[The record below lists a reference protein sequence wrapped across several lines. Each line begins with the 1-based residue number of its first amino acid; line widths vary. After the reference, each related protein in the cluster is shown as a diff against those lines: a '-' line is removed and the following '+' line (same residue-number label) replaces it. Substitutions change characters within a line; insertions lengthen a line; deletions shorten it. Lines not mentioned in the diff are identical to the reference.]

1 MSIGIGIGFSGWPFG
16 DTNPEAFWSAVDL
29 AESLA
34 IDSLWLSDRVVSE
47 ALSLEPVVAL
57 SWVAART
64 RKMKFGT
71 SVLALP
77 LRNPT
82 VLAKELATLDFLS
95 GGRLL
100 LAVGLGRDDDTELQ
114 ACGIHRSE
122 RAGRTEEMVHLLRA
136 LWSGN
141 GVSSQGKYYQLQD
154 VSIAPKPAQAAP
166 PIWVGGRSGP
176 AFRRTARLADGWM
189 GSQMTPAEV
198 ATAITRIRKYADDY
212 GRRID
217 DDHFGVL
224 FNFCFAE
231 DARKPPPGPPLRPP
245 KPHRRGLRRNLR
257 PGNSRGHRRRYPT
270 LHRRRRLQVRRPP
283 RLPARGHPRTAQAPR
298 HGGHSAVY
306 VTRAR
311 SLRMSF
317 NGSSCLVETRTGIRY
332 TPL

>member
-1 MSIGIGIGFSGWPFG
+1 MGIGIGIGFTGWPFG
-16 DTNPEAFWSAVDL
+16 EANPEGFWRAVDL
-29 AESLA
+29 AEDLD

-57 SWVAART
+57 SCVAART

-71 SVLALP
+71 SVMALP

-136 LWSGN
+136 LWSEN
-141 GVSSQGKYYQLQD
+141 GVSAEGKYYRFQD
-154 VSIAPKPAQAAP
+154 ATIAPKPAQAAP

-176 AFRRTARLADGWM
+176 AFRRTARLADGWL
-189 GSQMTPAEV
+189 GSQMTPEEV
-198 ATAITRIRKYADDY
+198 GKGIARIRGYATDY

-217 DDHFGVL
+217 QDHFGVL
-224 FNFCFAE
+224 FNYCFAE
-231 DARKPPPGPPLRPP
+231 DPAKAARLARPYALRNRTDVDFADTSALGTAGDITDAIQRFIDAGASKFVARPACPPEAI
-245 KPHRRGLRRNLR
+245 HEQLRRL
-257 PGNSRGHRRRYPT
+257 GT
-270 LHRRRRLQVRRPP
+270 EVVP
-283 RLPARGHPRTAQAPR
+283 RFT
-298 HGGHSAVY
+298 
-306 VTRAR
+306 
-311 SLRMSF
+311 
-317 NGSSCLVETRTGIRY
+317 
-332 TPL
+332 

>member
-1 MSIGIGIGFSGWPFG
+1 MGIGIGIGFSGWPFG
-16 DTNPEAFWSAVDL
+16 ETNPEAFWSAVDL
-29 AESLA
+29 AENLA

-71 SVLALP
+71 SVMALP

-136 LWSGN
+136 LWSEN
-141 GVSSQGKYYQLQD
+141 GVSAEGKYYQFRD
-154 VSIAPKPAQAAP
+154 VTIAPKPAQANP

-176 AFRRTARLADGWM
+176 AFRRTARLADGWL
-189 GSQMTPAEV
+189 GSQMTAEEV
-198 ATAITRIRKYADDY
+198 GSAIIRIRQYAADY

-217 DDHFGVL
+217 HDHFGVL
-224 FNFCFAE
+224 FNFCFAR
-231 DARKPPPGPPLRPP
+231 DAAEAARIARPYALRNR
-245 KPHRRGLRRNLR
+245 HDVDFVETSALG
-257 PGNSRGHRRRYPT
+257 
-270 LHRRRRLQVRRPP
+270 
-283 RLPARGHPRTAQAPR
+283 TAQEITAAIQRFIDAGASKFVARPACPPAAIHDQLKRLGTEVIPR
-298 HGGHSAVY
+298 F
-306 VTRAR
+306 T
-311 SLRMSF
+311 
-317 NGSSCLVETRTGIRY
+317 
-332 TPL
+332 

>member
-1 MSIGIGIGFSGWPFG
+1 MGIGIGIGFSGWPFG
-16 DTNPEAFWSAVDL
+16 DADPEAFWSAVDL
-29 AESLA
+29 AEDLA

-57 SWVAART
+57 SCVAART

-71 SVLALP
+71 SVMALP

-95 GGRLL
+95 AGRLL

-141 GVSSQGKYYQLQD
+141 SVSFQGKYYQLED
-154 VSIAPKPAQAAP
+154 VSIAPRPAQADP

-176 AFRRTARLADGWM
+176 AFRRTARLADGWLA
-189 GSQMTPAEV
+189 SQLTPEEV
-198 ATAITRIRKYADDY
+198 ETAIARIRKYAADY

-231 DARKPPPGPPLRPP
+231 DPVAAAQVARPYALRNRTDVDFAETSALGAAGDIADAIQRYIDAGASKFVARPACPPEAVHEQLE
-245 KPHRRGLRRNLR
+245 
-257 PGNSRGHRRRYPT
+257 
-270 LHRRRRLQVRRPP
+270 RLGTEVIP
-283 RLPARGHPRTAQAPR
+283 RFT
-298 HGGHSAVY
+298 
-306 VTRAR
+306 
-311 SLRMSF
+311 
-317 NGSSCLVETRTGIRY
+317 
-332 TPL
+332 

>member
-1 MSIGIGIGFSGWPFG
+1 MGIGIGIGFSGWPFG
-16 DTNPEAFWSAVDL
+16 ETNPEAFWSAVDL

-34 IDSLWLSDRVVSE
+34 IDSLWLSDRVVSD

-100 LAVGLGRDDDTELQ
+100 LAVGLGRDDDIELQ

-136 LWSGN
+136 LWSEN
-141 GVSSQGKYYQLQD
+141 GVSAEGKYYQFRD
-154 VSIAPKPAQAAP
+154 VTIAPKPAQANP

-176 AFRRTARLADGWM
+176 AFRRTARLADGWL
-189 GSQMTPAEV
+189 GSQMTAGEV
-198 ATAITRIRKYADDY
+198 GSAIARIRQYTADY

-231 DARKPPPGPPLRPP
+231 DAAEAARIARPYALRN
-245 KPHRRGLRRNLR
+245 RTDVDFAETSALG
-257 PGNSRGHRRRYPT
+257 
-270 LHRRRRLQVRRPP
+270 
-283 RLPARGHPRTAQAPR
+283 TAQDITAAIQRFIDAGASKFVARPACPPDAIHDQLKRLGTEVIPR
-298 HGGHSAVY
+298 F
-306 VTRAR
+306 T
-311 SLRMSF
+311 
-317 NGSSCLVETRTGIRY
+317 
-332 TPL
+332 

>member
-1 MSIGIGIGFSGWPFG
+1 MGIGIGIGFSGWPFG
-16 DTNPEAFWSAVDL
+16 DADPEAFWSAVDL
-29 AESLA
+29 AEDLA

-57 SWVAART
+57 SCVAART

-71 SVLALP
+71 SVMALP

-95 GGRLL
+95 AGRLL

-141 GVSSQGKYYQLQD
+141 SVSFQGKYYQLED
-154 VSIAPKPAQAAP
+154 VSIAPRPAQADP

-176 AFRRTARLADGWM
+176 AFRRTARLADGWLA
-189 GSQMTPAEV
+189 SQLTPEEV
-198 ATAITRIRKYADDY
+198 ETAIARIRKYAADY

-231 DARKPPPGPPLRPP
+231 DPVAAAQVARPYALRNRTDVDFAETSALGTAGDIADAIQRYIDAGASKFVARPACPPEAVHEQLE
-245 KPHRRGLRRNLR
+245 
-257 PGNSRGHRRRYPT
+257 
-270 LHRRRRLQVRRPP
+270 RLGTEVIP
-283 RLPARGHPRTAQAPR
+283 RFT
-298 HGGHSAVY
+298 
-306 VTRAR
+306 
-311 SLRMSF
+311 
-317 NGSSCLVETRTGIRY
+317 
-332 TPL
+332 

>member
-1 MSIGIGIGFSGWPFG
+1 MGIGIGIGFSGWPFG
-16 DTNPEAFWSAVDL
+16 DADPEAFWRAVEL

-34 IDSLWLSDRVVSE
+34 IDSLWLSDRVVSD

-100 LAVGLGRDDDTELQ
+100 LAVGLGRDDDTELH

-122 RAGRTEEMVHLLRA
+122 RAGRTEEAVHLLRA
-136 LWSGN
+136 LWSEN
-141 GVSSQGKYYQLQD
+141 GVGSQGKYYRLQD
-154 VSIAPKPAQAAP
+154 VSIQPKPTQAAP

-176 AFRRTARLADGWM
+176 AFRRTARLADGWL
-189 GSQMTPAEV
+189 GSQMTPEEV
-198 ATAITRIRKYADDY
+198 GTAIARIRKYAVGY

-217 DDHFGVL
+217 ADHFGVL
-224 FNFCFAE
+224 FNFCFARDPVE
-231 DARKPPPGPPLRPP
+231 AVRLARPHALR
-245 KPHRRGLRRNLR
+245 N
-257 PGNSRGHRRRYPT
+257 
-270 LHRRRRLQVRRPP
+270 
-283 RLPARGHPRTAQAPR
+283 RTD
-298 HGGHSAVY
+298 VD
-306 VTRAR
+306 
-311 SLRMSF
+311 F
-317 NGSSCLVETRTGIRY
+317 VETSALGATQDITAAIQRY
-332 TPL
+332 IDAGASKFIARPACPPEAVHEQIERLGTEVIPQYA

>member
-1 MSIGIGIGFSGWPFG
+1 M
-16 DTNPEAFWSAVDL
+16 DL

-122 RAGRTEEMVHLLRA
+122 RTGRPPPPWEQPRT
-136 LWSGN
+136 SPPP
-141 GVSSQGKYYQLQD
+141 SSA
-154 VSIAPKPAQAAP
+154 SSTPAP
-166 PIWVGGRSGP
+166 PSSSP
-176 AFRRTARLADGWM
+176 APPAR
-189 GSQMTPAEV
+189 
-198 ATAITRIRKYADDY
+198 
-212 GRRID
+212 
-217 DDHFGVL
+217 
-224 FNFCFAE
+224 
-231 DARKPPPGPPLRPP
+231 
-245 KPHRRGLRRNLR
+245 
-257 PGNSRGHRRRYPT
+257 
-270 LHRRRRLQVRRPP
+270 P
-283 RLPARGHPRTAQAPR
+283 RLSRNSFDASARRSFRGSRRQAL
-298 HGGHSAVY
+298 
-306 VTRAR
+306 T
-311 SLRMSF
+311 L
-317 NGSSCLVETRTGIRY
+317 
-332 TPL
+332 

>member
-1 MSIGIGIGFSGWPFG
+1 MGIGIGIGFTGWPFG
-16 DTNPEAFWSAVDL
+16 EANPEAFWSAVDL
-29 AESLA
+29 AENLA
-34 IDSLWLSDRVVSE
+34 IDSLWLSDRVVSD

-95 GGRLL
+95 DGRLL
-100 LAVGLGRDDDTELQ
+100 LGVGLGRDDDTELG

-136 LWSGN
+136 LWSEN
-141 GVSSQGKYYQLQD
+141 GVDSDGKYYRFQD
-154 VSIAPKPAQAAP
+154 VTIAPKPVQAAP

-176 AFRRTARLADGWM
+176 AFRRTARLADGWL

-198 ATAITRIRKYADDY
+198 ETAIRRIRGYAGDY

-217 DDHFGVL
+217 HDHFGVL
-224 FNFCFAE
+224 FSYCFAP
-231 DARKPPPGPPLRPP
+231 DAAEAARTARPYALRNRADVEFTETAALGTVQDITDAIQRYIDAGASKFVARPACPPGAVHDQL
-245 KPHRRGLRRNLR
+245 K
-257 PGNSRGHRRRYPT
+257 
-270 LHRRRRLQVRRPP
+270 RLGTEVIP
-283 RLPARGHPRTAQAPR
+283 RFA
-298 HGGHSAVY
+298 
-306 VTRAR
+306 
-311 SLRMSF
+311 
-317 NGSSCLVETRTGIRY
+317 
-332 TPL
+332 

>member
-1 MSIGIGIGFSGWPFG
+1 MGIGIGIGFTGWPFG
-16 DTNPEAFWSAVDL
+16 DANPEAFWSVVDL
-29 AESLA
+29 AEDLA
-34 IDSLWLSDRVVSE
+34 IDSLWLSDRVVSA

-57 SWVAART
+57 SCVAART

-71 SVLALP
+71 SVMALP

-141 GVSSQGKYYQLQD
+141 GVSFQGKYYQLED
-154 VSIAPKPAQAAP
+154 VSIAPRPAQADP

-176 AFRRTARLADGWM
+176 AFRRTARLADGWLA
-189 GSQMTPAEV
+189 SQMVPAEV
-198 ATAITRIRKYADDY
+198 ESAIARIRKYAADY

-224 FNFCFAE
+224 FNFCFAKDPE
-231 DARKPPPGPPLRPP
+231 EAARMARPYALR
-245 KPHRRGLRRNLR
+245 N
-257 PGNSRGHRRRYPT
+257 
-270 LHRRRRLQVRRPP
+270 
-283 RLPARGHPRTAQAPR
+283 RTD
-298 HGGHSAVY
+298 VD
-306 VTRAR
+306 
-311 SLRMSF
+311 F
-317 NGSSCLVETRTGIRY
+317 VETSALGTAEDITVAIQRFIDAGASKFVARPACPPEAVHHQLERLGTEVIPRF
-332 TPL
+332 T

>member
-1 MSIGIGIGFSGWPFG
+1 MGIGIGIGFTGWPFG
-16 DTNPEAFWSAVDL
+16 AANPEGFWRAVDL
-29 AESLA
+29 AEDLD

-57 SWVAART
+57 SCVAART

-71 SVLALP
+71 SVMALP

-136 LWSGN
+136 LWSEN
-141 GVSSQGKYYQLQD
+141 QVSWQGKYYQLQD
-154 VSIAPKPAQAAP
+154 ATIAPKPAQAAP

-176 AFRRTARLADGWM
+176 AFRRTARLADGWLA
-189 GSQMTPAEV
+189 SQMTPDEV
-198 ATAITRIRKYADDY
+198 EKAVARIRGYTADY

-217 DDHFGVL
+217 HDHFGVL
-224 FNFCFAE
+224 FNFCFAGDSTEAAAVARPYALRNRTDVDFTETSALGTAE
-231 DARKPPPGPPLRPP
+231 DIIDTIQRYIDAGASKFVARPACPPEAVHEQL
-245 KPHRRGLRRNLR
+245 
-257 PGNSRGHRRRYPT
+257 T
-270 LHRRRRLQVRRPP
+270 RLGAEVIP
-283 RLPARGHPRTAQAPR
+283 RVA
-298 HGGHSAVY
+298 
-306 VTRAR
+306 
-311 SLRMSF
+311 
-317 NGSSCLVETRTGIRY
+317 
-332 TPL
+332 

>member
-16 DTNPEAFWSAVDL
+16 DTNPEAFWNAVDL

-189 GSQMTPAEV
+189 GSQMTPEEV
-198 ATAITRIRKYADDY
+198 GTAIARIRKYADDY

-231 DARKPPPGPPLRPP
+231 DAPEAAALARPYALRNRHDVDFIETSALGTAEDIAAAIQRFIDAGASKFVARPACPPEAIQEQ
-245 KPHRRGLRRNLR
+245 LRRL
-257 PGNSRGHRRRYPT
+257 GT
-270 LHRRRRLQVRRPP
+270 EVIP
-283 RLPARGHPRTAQAPR
+283 RF
-298 HGGHSAVY
+298 
-306 VTRAR
+306 
-311 SLRMSF
+311 M
-317 NGSSCLVETRTGIRY
+317 
-332 TPL
+332 

>member
-1 MSIGIGIGFSGWPFG
+1 MGIGIGIGFTGWPFG
-16 DTNPEAFWSAVDL
+16 EADPEGFWRAVDL
-29 AESLA
+29 AEDLA

-57 SWVAART
+57 SCVAART

-71 SVLALP
+71 SVMALP

-141 GVSSQGKYYQLQD
+141 GVSFQGQYYQLED
-154 VSIAPKPAQAAP
+154 VSIAPRPAQAAP

-176 AFRRTARLADGWM
+176 AFRRTARLADGWLA
-189 GSQMTPAEV
+189 SQMIPSEV
-198 ATAITRIRKYADDY
+198 ETAIARIRKYAADY

-224 FNFCFAE
+224 FNFCFAGDCAE
-231 DARKPPPGPPLRPP
+231 AAAIARPYALRN
-245 KPHRRGLRRNLR
+245 RTDVDFAETSALG
-257 PGNSRGHRRRYPT
+257 
-270 LHRRRRLQVRRPP
+270 
-283 RLPARGHPRTAQAPR
+283 TAQDITDAIQRFIDAGASKFVARPACPPEAVHDQLERLGTEIIPR
-298 HGGHSAVY
+298 F
-306 VTRAR
+306 T
-311 SLRMSF
+311 
-317 NGSSCLVETRTGIRY
+317 
-332 TPL
+332 

>member
-1 MSIGIGIGFSGWPFG
+1 MGIGIGIGFTGWPFG
-16 DTNPEAFWSAVDL
+16 DADPDGFWRAVDL
-29 AESLA
+29 AEDLA
-34 IDSLWLSDRVVSE
+34 IDSLLSDRVVSE

-57 SWVAART
+57 SCVAART

-71 SVLALP
+71 SVMALP

-141 GVSSQGKYYQLQD
+141 GVCFQGKYYQVEE
-154 VSIAPKPAQAAP
+154 VSIAPKPAQADP

-176 AFRRTARLADGWM
+176 AFRRTARLADGWLA
-189 GSQMTPAEV
+189 SQMIPSEV
-198 ATAITRIRKYADDY
+198 ETAISRIRKYADEY

-217 DDHFGVL
+217 HDHFGVL
-224 FNFCFAE
+224 FNYCFAGDSAE
-231 DARKPPPGPPLRPP
+231 AAAIARPYALRNRTDVDFAETSALGTPQDIAGAIQRFIDAGASKFVARPACPPEAVHEQLE
-245 KPHRRGLRRNLR
+245 
-257 PGNSRGHRRRYPT
+257 
-270 LHRRRRLQVRRPP
+270 RLGTEVIP
-283 RLPARGHPRTAQAPR
+283 RFT
-298 HGGHSAVY
+298 
-306 VTRAR
+306 
-311 SLRMSF
+311 
-317 NGSSCLVETRTGIRY
+317 
-332 TPL
+332 

>member
-1 MSIGIGIGFSGWPFG
+1 MGIGIGIGFTGWPFG
-16 DTNPEAFWSAVDL
+16 DPDPEAFWSAVDL
-29 AESLA
+29 AENLA

-47 ALSLEPVVAL
+47 TLSLEPVVAL

-71 SVLALP
+71 SVMALP

-100 LAVGLGRDDDTELQ
+100 LAIGLGRDDDTELQ

-141 GVSSQGKYYQLQD
+141 DVSAQGKYYQLAN

-176 AFRRTARLADGWM
+176 AFRRTARLADGWL
-189 GSQMTPAEV
+189 GSQMTPEEV
-198 ATAITRIRKYADDY
+198 GSAIARIRGYAANY

-217 DDHFGVL
+217 HDHFGVL
-224 FNFCFAE
+224 FNYCFAE
-231 DARKPPPGPPLRPP
+231 DAVEAARLARPYALRNRTDVDFAETSALGTVEDMTNTIQRYIDVGASKFVARPACPPEAVHEQL
-245 KPHRRGLRRNLR
+245 K
-257 PGNSRGHRRRYPT
+257 
-270 LHRRRRLQVRRPP
+270 RLGTEVIP
-283 RLPARGHPRTAQAPR
+283 RFT
-298 HGGHSAVY
+298 
-306 VTRAR
+306 
-311 SLRMSF
+311 
-317 NGSSCLVETRTGIRY
+317 
-332 TPL
+332 

>member
-1 MSIGIGIGFSGWPFG
+1 MGIGIGIGFSGWPFG
-16 DTNPEAFWSAVDL
+16 DANPEAFWSAVDL
-29 AESLA
+29 AENLA

-71 SVLALP
+71 SVMALP

-136 LWSGN
+136 LWSEN
-141 GVSSQGKYYQLQD
+141 GVSAQGKYYRLQD
-154 VSIAPKPAQAAP
+154 VTIAPKPAQAAP

-176 AFRRTARLADGWM
+176 AFRRTARLADGWL
-189 GSQMTPAEV
+189 GSQMTPEEV
-198 ATAITRIRKYADDY
+198 GAAITRIRKYAADY

-217 DDHFGVL
+217 HDHFGVL
-224 FNFCFAE
+224 FNFCFAR
-231 DARKPPPGPPLRPP
+231 DATEAARLAQPYALRNRTDVDFA
-245 KPHRRGLRRNLR
+245 KTSALGTVQDVTDTIQRYIDAGASKFVAR
-257 PGNSRGHRRRYPT
+257 PACPSGAVHEQ
-270 LHRRRRLQVRRPP
+270 LKRLGTEVIP
-283 RLPARGHPRTAQAPR
+283 RFT
-298 HGGHSAVY
+298 
-306 VTRAR
+306 
-311 SLRMSF
+311 
-317 NGSSCLVETRTGIRY
+317 
-332 TPL
+332 

>member
-1 MSIGIGIGFSGWPFG
+1 MGIGIGIGFSGWPFG
-16 DTNPEAFWSAVDL
+16 ETNPEAFWSAVDL
-29 AESLA
+29 AENLA

-71 SVLALP
+71 SVMALP

-136 LWSGN
+136 LWSEN
-141 GVSSQGKYYQLQD
+141 GVSAEGKYYQFRD
-154 VSIAPKPAQAAP
+154 VTIAPKPAQANP

-176 AFRRTARLADGWM
+176 AFRRTARLADGWL
-189 GSQMTPAEV
+189 GSQMTAGEV
-198 ATAITRIRKYADDY
+198 GSAITRIRQYAGEY
-212 GRRID
+212 GRQID
-217 DDHFGVL
+217 HDHFGVL
-224 FNFCFAE
+224 FNFCFAR
-231 DARKPPPGPPLRPP
+231 DAAEAARIARPYALRNRTDVDFAETSALGTVHDITAAIQRFIDAGASKFVARPACPPDAIHDQL
-245 KPHRRGLRRNLR
+245 K
-257 PGNSRGHRRRYPT
+257 
-270 LHRRRRLQVRRPP
+270 RLGTEVIP
-283 RLPARGHPRTAQAPR
+283 RFT
-298 HGGHSAVY
+298 
-306 VTRAR
+306 
-311 SLRMSF
+311 
-317 NGSSCLVETRTGIRY
+317 
-332 TPL
+332 

>member
-1 MSIGIGIGFSGWPFG
+1 MGIGIGIGFTGWPFG
-16 DTNPEAFWSAVDL
+16 EPNPEAFWSTVDL
-29 AESLA
+29 AENLA

-47 ALSLEPVVAL
+47 TLSLEPVVAL

-64 RKMKFGT
+64 RGMKFGT
-71 SVLALP
+71 SVMALP

-141 GVSSQGKYYQLQD
+141 DVSFEGKYYRLQD
-154 VSIAPKPAQAAP
+154 VSIAPRPAQANP

-176 AFRRTARLADGWM
+176 AFRRTARLADGWLA
-189 GSQMTPAEV
+189 SQMIPSEV
-198 ATAITRIRKYADDY
+198 ETAIARIRKHAADY

-224 FNFCFAE
+224 FNFCFAGDPE
-231 DARKPPPGPPLRPP
+231 EAARLARPYALRN
-245 KPHRRGLRRNLR
+245 RTDVDFAQTSALG
-257 PGNSRGHRRRYPT
+257 
-270 LHRRRRLQVRRPP
+270 
-283 RLPARGHPRTAQAPR
+283 TAQDIAAAIQRFIDAGASKFVARPACPPEAVHDQIERLGAEVIPR
-298 HGGHSAVY
+298 F
-306 VTRAR
+306 R
-311 SLRMSF
+311 
-317 NGSSCLVETRTGIRY
+317 
-332 TPL
+332 